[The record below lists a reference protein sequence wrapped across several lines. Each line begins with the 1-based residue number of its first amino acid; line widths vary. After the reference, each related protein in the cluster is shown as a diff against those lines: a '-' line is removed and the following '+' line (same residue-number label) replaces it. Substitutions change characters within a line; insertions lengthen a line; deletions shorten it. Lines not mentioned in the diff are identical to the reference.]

1 VRSLLKEMVMAVRI
15 IALLIPLAITL
26 PYLQTNSPP
35 AAAPPV
41 PVALVHLDSPPAWS
55 REARRVADVAV
66 ERVVL
71 ESPTLVPTHKAS
83 VSHAARRSTRLTSS
97 AKAATTA
104 KAPMPSVQR
113 HAKRAPLQP
122 HCQPFVHCA
131 PVVVGKVTPVSGRPM

>member
-1 VRSLLKEMVMAVRI
+1 MAVRI
-15 IALLIPLAITL
+15 VALLIPLAITL

-35 AAAPPV
+35 TAAPPV
-41 PVALVHLDSPPAWS
+41 PVAQTPPISPPAWS
-55 REARRVADVAV
+55 REVRRVADVPV

-71 ESPTLVPTHKAS
+71 ESPTLDPAHKAS
-83 VSHAARRSTRLTSS
+83 VSHAARRPTRLASS

-104 KAPMPSVQR
+104 KAPMRSAQR